1 MMAFCSSSD
10 FKKKF
15 IDETIRTPRNVPS
28 FMTTMSLRNSE
39 ISRYFCVDG
48 VPEFAF
54 GFVSCV
60 AFFGIVIDI
69 RQLILMVCTA
79 GIQNKRDIMQAMAGY
94 LWRGRSFWMHI
105 FQFNIFNR
113 EERIFL
119 TAPHAKGWALC

>member
-15 IDETIRTPRNVPS
+15 IDETIRTPRNVPY

-48 VPEFAF
+48 VLEFAF

-60 AFFGIVIDI
+60 AFFGIVSLHDMRRRYPEQERYHAGDGRLLLARKEFWDAYLSIQYLQSGEVYI
-69 RQLILMVCTA
+69 LGGATREGTGALLIGEC
-79 GIQNKRDIMQAMAGY
+79 G
-94 LWRGRSFWMHI
+94 
-105 FQFNIFNR
+105 
-113 EERIFL
+113 
-119 TAPHAKGWALC
+119 